1 MVLARSIGRKALAL
15 SWARVPVGRVPRSSG
30 AACPRAEAVA
40 HYRAAGPDGGAAS
53 SVYGIALNQRKP
65 RFPLAAG
72 KTTEEP

>member
-1 MVLARSIGRKALAL
+1 VVLARSIRRKALAL
-15 SWARVPVGRVPRSSG
+15 SWARVPVGRVP
-30 AACPRAEAVA
+30 AAAAPLAPRAEAVA